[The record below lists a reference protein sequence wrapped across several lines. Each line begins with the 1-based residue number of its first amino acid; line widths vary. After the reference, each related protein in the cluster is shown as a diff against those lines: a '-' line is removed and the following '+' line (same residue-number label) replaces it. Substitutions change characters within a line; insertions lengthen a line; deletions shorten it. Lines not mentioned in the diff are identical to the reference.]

1 MGAQVVAL
9 VLDNSV
15 LVGWFVASQATPYTD
30 RVAKHAQREAVMMPA
45 LWAVEFTNVMLVLQR
60 RRRLPRH
67 AIAAILTRS
76 TRLPFTVD
84 REAVSPRDLFALA
97 ERHGISAYDAS
108 YLELATRHGLP
119 LATRDA
125 SLARAARAAGVLLR

>member
-15 LVGWFVASQATPYTD
+15 LVGWFVASQATPYTG
-30 RVAKHAQREAVMMPA
+30 RVAKRAQREAVMVPA

-67 AIAAILTRS
+67 AIAAILTK
-76 TRLPFTVD
+76 
-84 REAVSPRDLFALA
+84 
-97 ERHGISAYDAS
+97 SA
-108 YLELATRHGLP
+108 RLP
-119 LATRDA
+119 LATRDV
-125 SLARAARAAGVLLR
+125 SLARAARAAGVLLS